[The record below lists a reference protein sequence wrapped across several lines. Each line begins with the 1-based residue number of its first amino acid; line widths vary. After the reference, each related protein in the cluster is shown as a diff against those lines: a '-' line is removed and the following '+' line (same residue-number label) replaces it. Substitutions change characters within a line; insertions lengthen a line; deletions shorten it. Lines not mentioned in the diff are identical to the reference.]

1 MGGSNSGALK
11 GRRSWRMI
19 FKQSSKQ
26 KQQKALSFEN
36 ELDVHKEEEKGW
48 RGYDKHKDS
57 DGHWGQ
63 LADDK
68 SPTNIQTEKPP
79 TQSPQC
85 TCNNFHPK
93 ICWKLICWMVAKKKK
108 MGETSRFSH
117 ILYRRKKIS
126 LPVPIVWYLPL
137 LKELFLSKA
146 KQFSII
152 LTVSLKR
159 FAMIAGKQKFSVL

>member
-26 KQQKALSFEN
+26 KEQKALSFEN

-48 RGYDKHKDS
+48 RGYDKHKES
-57 DGHWGQ
+57 DGHWNQ

-68 SPTNIQTEKPP
+68 SPTNKQTEKPP

-85 TCNNFHPK
+85 TCNNFYPK
-93 ICWKLICWMVAKKKK
+93 ICWKLICWMMAKKKK
-108 MGETSRFSH
+108 WVKLQDSLIYCTEG
-117 ILYRRKKIS
+117 KKS
-126 LPVPIVWYLPL
+126 AC
-137 LKELFLSKA
+137 LFLLSDICHCSKSCFFP
-146 KQFSII
+146 KPNNFQ
-152 LTVSLKR
+152 
-159 FAMIAGKQKFSVL
+159 